1 MTFKLDALFESPDKR
16 YLDANDLSI
25 LSQYVSSIPER
36 VRVYRTVRDQEVTI
50 MQAVAD
56 TLQQQTNQ
64 PEDLVERSIRNGLMV
79 LRYVAMAMLLDDQGF
94 IEERLRGWLP
104 EIVKAYETQAIDRQ
118 LFQLLEQKLA
128 AVLTQPQLHLMKPML
143 DQAQAIMLDTRE
155 TVASPRAGVR

>member
-16 YLDANDLSI
+16 YLDTNDLSV

-36 VRVYRTVRDQEVTI
+36 VSVYRTVRDQEVTI

-64 PEDLVERSIRNGLMV
+64 PEALVERSIRNGLMV

-104 EIVKAYETQAIDRQ
+104 EIVKAYETQTIDRQ

-128 AVLTQPQLHLMKPML
+128 TVLTQPQLHLIKPML
-143 DQAQAIMLDTRE
+143 AQAQAIMLDTRE
-155 TVASPRAGVR
+155 TVTSSMAGVR

>member
-1 MTFKLDALFESPDKR
+1 MTFKLDALFDSPDKR
-16 YLDANDLSI
+16 YLDANDLSV

-36 VRVYRTVRDQEVTI
+36 VAVYRTVRDQEVAI

-64 PEDLVERSIRNGLMV
+64 PEALVERSIRNGLMV

-94 IEERLRGWLP
+94 VEERLRGWLP
-104 EIVKAYETQAIDRQ
+104 EIVKAYETQALDRQ

-128 AVLTQPQLHLMKPML
+128 SVLTQPQLRLVKPML
-143 DQAQAIMLDTRE
+143 DRAQAIMLDTRE
-155 TVASPRAGVR
+155 TVAPSMAGVR

>member
-1 MTFKLDALFESPDKR
+1 MTFKLDALFDSPDKR
-16 YLDANDLSI
+16 YLDANDLSV

-36 VRVYRTVRDQEVTI
+36 VNVYRTVRDQEVTI

-64 PEDLVERSIRNGLMV
+64 PEALVERSVRNGLMV
-79 LRYVAMAMLLDDQGF
+79 LRYVAMAMLLDDQSF

-104 EIVKAYETQAIDRQ
+104 EIVKAYETQALDRQ

-128 AVLTQPQLHLMKPML
+128 AVLTQPQMRLVKPML
-143 DQAQAIMLDTRE
+143 DQAQVIMFDTRE
-155 TVASPRAGVR
+155 TVAPSMAGVR

>member
-1 MTFKLDALFESPDKR
+1 
-16 YLDANDLSI
+16 
-25 LSQYVSSIPER
+25 
-36 VRVYRTVRDQEVTI
+36 